1 MANVNDIL
9 KQAVIPEGMLR
20 NEEISDAEFQAYMDS
35 IVPEA
40 TPDVGGMMMPDAPA
54 GRPWAP
60 LSDKIDSL
68 TANAPTKMNSVA
80 QASAAKQQVMS
91 PRQYFENAVGSA
103 TNKGADSASELELD
117 LRSLSPIKLKE
128 KYGAQAKELMAG
140 QARGERDLLQAD
152 TRGSRDATEL
162 WDDFSVGLSQSI
174 IGTLGS
180 VAASGAAMLDDDL
193 GTGAAGLLGD
203 FNKFM
208 DESKSNRLQARKD
221 VVEAKHS
228 LTERDNAAD
237 FAEKVKANAQI
248 HLAES
253 GVVGEGRADTRQ
265 SIRDGSAKLTR
276 ELSNFGDAIV
286 NASEDSAT
294 FGDGI
299 VNALGSFLAV
309 RPLSL
314 GLAAASGGKLG
325 TVAAIGATEAGGS
338 YVQATNE
345 IMGRTHEQLMET
357 SAPYREMI
365 AGGTDPLDAKQAV
378 ANQTGLLSAVVTAPG
393 AMLAGRLVKNF
404 EGNAAAFGSVGKLA
418 GNGAREFTE
427 EGAQGAW
434 GQLSQNLAEQAIIDP
449 NKDLGAGVG
458 RQGGEGALYGL
469 GMSAAL
475 AVPGIAKDAAVGTG
489 RFIGKAFTDR
499 VAGIQQANEKASPV
513 SDEKVA
519 QAFAETQASAPVA
532 EEVLRSTVEASDAAP
547 EVKAAANTYVDDLLT
562 ASNYDAVEAP
572 PSLAADFEG
581 VTNRHDAIK
590 RAAELIISAEEG
602 SPTQMRAGYYLNYL
616 VQDYTAVVNSD
627 QAAQDA
633 IPADSQAGQI
643 VRQYKALV
651 ASIINTPAVTKA
663 VDAVMAQVEA
673 AEAKKVDV
681 TPESL
686 ATPEGQQDVQDVL
699 GAAELAPEKVDLE
712 TAEKILKQVNLGNLS
727 VTPRQKAAMDT
738 TVALLR
744 AVQESDKAA
753 VASGQATKVGL
764 NVSSVDGEKGYSVTQ
779 HAKDIMAAWNSG
791 DRNLA
796 ADLLLD
802 LKNFAK
808 GHGNKLAALN
818 AHFAAGDTQAAG
830 LHYNVFAGGKEVK
843 SQKQIAA
850 RPHTENG
857 VKLAQQIGAE
867 AKLLADVYNGLVTAF
882 PDLKAEHL
890 AVTPL
895 AGGLVGPVADVMAR
909 VKPVTKEAPAPVV
922 KTEDTTPA
930 VKTTPAPV
938 KESAQTGYASLSD
951 ADLNAQLNDAFDA
964 VRANPRDRQARAIF
978 DSLDDEMTRRE
989 DTAVAQNQQE
999 ELDEGQAQSN
1009 QSEGSSTTIESY
1021 VNHSGGAKGADTAWD
1036 SIGRRFGVTKH
1047 RHYQKDKTPLGN
1059 TTITPEQFQEGLIKA
1074 KKAAMMLGRNWSN
1087 NPYIQGLLSRNWQQ
1101 VKNADAVFAIAEKLE
1116 GDFVSGGTGY
1126 AVAMARAEGKPVF
1139 VFDQSQGAW
1148 FKASEKG
1155 WEQSPTPTLTPNF
1168 AGIGTR
1174 ELTAEGRQAIEDV
1187 YAKTKASLANPVPV
1201 TEPNTPATS
1210 GIEKAIESFV
1220 SEEMTTPAELLE
1232 FVKTLGVSAYA
1243 PIIDALQQNK
1253 QTLSAKVFYSLI
1265 GLTGSYDSTHHT
1277 VRLNMKKL
1285 GAVVTGKLKG
1295 VGSVEETLSEVIL
1308 HELIH
1313 PAIHSALTNNKEFLA
1328 EVVKIQ
1334 EYLRAKNLSG
1344 FPRAALT
1351 SPQELLTYALSNV
1364 AFQEQLLTVP
1374 SMTRKVSVWSDF
1386 VSAVRKALG
1395 IAALHTSALDD
1406 VLSLAEKV
1414 MGITQES
1421 SSVTPSDTPVAP
1433 KVEANTP
1440 ESVKAQLTEAK
1451 QLPFLER
1458 ITSVNSL
1465 LNKEGTSDI
1474 VEESAELSEMV
1485 NNLLGDAKGFSD
1497 AFNKLRIRVSRF
1509 ISDNLRSRMMDRFD
1523 ELSSV
1528 PFAQQ
1533 DSGHTQEQIKF
1544 LSWLTKLADAQD
1556 KKQGD
1561 LLNMPEPTV
1570 AEKAPAQEPV
1580 VEEPAPAKA
1589 EPVAKGI
1596 AGVFSHL
1603 LGGVKNQFIKAFR
1616 IPAQQKTRIFSDE
1629 GPVST
1634 ILTALKDSAAF
1645 TAFIGSSPKGKYDA
1659 NVAEKYEQYLANAP
1673 NFLEGLQK
1681 RLDAYLNKPYSKKDG
1696 RTIGEILATDAEV
1709 LTAKGELFEPMRTV
1723 DGKALNVAEVV
1734 DGKVVYNPE
1743 LIEGAVLAGLQ
1754 WLLVS
1759 NDYASVVDEKDIAAQ
1774 TGLKEAAITKGLVGL
1789 LSQGLSVGEAKRSL
1803 AAKIRNYW
1811 GVTGDNA
1818 GAKGNIE
1825 GIPEAIAAELLAY
1838 MHESNDIVE
1847 LNFSVLESGQVVQ
1860 YNKADG
1866 VPQGHR
1872 KPIDRLVPQTKD
1884 FPKELRAFPDAIEQA
1899 VMVTPEETQ
1908 FIGEDARP
1916 PVAKMQLRNPLVENT
1931 DQQKQVMEN
1940 NGETP
1945 YTVDTFMGAFYSG
1958 LGKDNFL
1965 ELFGAG
1971 KFDADNM
1978 NVNHVLSLEGKNQ
1991 GTAAAFDHM
2000 MGTFERIESVG
2011 PIGETPIRYPYN
2023 TSRVSRLQM
2032 LGKFSPQANK
2042 QVRDAILSTW
2052 STLDLS
2058 DRSGLDYHRFSMG
2071 MAQALGIKIHNQMP
2085 ETSRTEVQAK
2095 LDGPLKPAVEFFQ
2108 NWLLSHQ
2115 DSHVTNPVFDIQA
2128 SSVKELVDAFKQ
2140 AGVGK
2145 PTAAGLH
2152 AVMEYARYLD
2162 NKDKSSFRTSL
2173 YVEADGKTNGPF
2185 NAIGLF
2191 TTGLF
2196 TISDLRVLAKAGMFV
2211 NRPGMSANKW
2221 TTEHDSEDMYTE
2233 TAKKLKEGLTAL
2245 RATLSKKNPLML
2257 KQMDHMLV
2265 LLDLFFGKDLSFND
2279 DGDLVIDIGRG
2290 VTKNPLTITIYG
2302 AGAPGIAG
2310 NVVSTLTGL
2319 IYERMSEV
2327 ALAQANGTASS
2338 WAEAMFG
2345 KTSVSAEQA
2354 EAKLT
2359 KFKESIDALTN
2370 NKVDNYKGKL
2380 TLVHNPIKTEPQTPI
2395 SYTLTTQQLDNMQ
2408 STVLELFVAPLRAAI
2423 ENTVGYSLM
2432 ATVTDMRMAV
2442 QAQSIVMEFAFK
2454 AELQSML
2461 DKKAAT
2467 DPTWKKGDFLTQGEI
2482 TEAYKKLEHLAP
2494 RITTGTQTFY
2504 IGGGEISDIATQFG
2518 GGLDGSY
2525 RTPGF
2530 LFGPSDA
2537 GVAGI
2542 PYLTIGPGDGQ
2553 MIQNYS
2559 IDPDRAPG
2567 SLPIFDGI
2575 HLPLD
2580 QMEKGSIAANK
2591 AVVDSLQ
2598 GNPLAAVHKTFS
2610 QFMQD
2615 GGLTTMSKEQA
2626 KALTRALFP
2635 DVPRNKTVPV
2645 ADIIKRMQTLEQSL
2659 NTRQQQIEARHRVFA
2674 KVPLSMDQ
2682 MAAIASPYQQEGTVE
2697 LEGVEFDEL
2706 IPQLNA
2712 MYEEELAAIKGAAP
2726 VRTIAPAVIERG
2738 TKHETG
2744 VYILNSA
2751 DIANLTTV
2759 FPDNQAA
2766 VMKEVVSS
2774 LAAEEYTVILGT
2786 MANVDA
2792 YNAATGREGLSE
2804 AEKTNGD
2811 VRGYTNFPS
2820 KTITLFT
2827 AVTETL
2833 SHELLHAA
2841 TFSVLSNH
2849 YKGVTNRVITGSV
2862 KRLEALMDQFLTL
2875 GEELTST
2882 SESFNDT
2889 YNNTV
2894 AVINGYLANGSQAA
2908 ALNEF
2913 MAWTLTNEQLARLA
2927 KRTTATKLGRIK
2939 DGIIAAIKAMF
2950 GIQQDVGKD
2959 MFSNLLFNTS
2969 ILMHSQPSL
2978 AQQFANNN
2986 LHQSSIYGTSER
2998 LSDINEALNKTV
3010 GRYLE
3015 TPVRAGNIDE
3025 TSALMTGIQNG
3036 YRVAE
3041 SFMAHGF
3048 DMTPQES
3055 STFITIVTALSTEAA
3070 IDPNAMAGVQQLYA
3084 HVMKGLSVESFMADP
3099 VANDPNDRAQA
3110 AEKFDVLSGKYLV
3123 TRDLAG
3129 RSSLL
3134 PSFLALATT
3143 NDEFRAVLAKIALPK
3158 TAKDK
3163 SGTLDALLEN
3173 FGNMLMDKLGQR
3185 MQGTKKATNV
3195 QQAIDLLNAYMAQ
3208 VINRRDTFISTM
3220 ASKPGGVVDI
3230 TNDKVVGAMQ
3240 WLSKKAMKLAKP
3252 SLRAEASRME
3262 KAAGGA
3268 LAGFAALID
3277 DSTANAVAEATM
3289 TAINKTKMW
3298 TWVHTAIGDLVG
3310 RTADNALIFDMIKIV
3325 RATVQRT
3332 RQQYR
3337 ENLPV
3342 ALAKKFSRELTK
3354 DEKAILHRWA
3364 RTDVA
3369 ALGTD
3374 ALTIDRAAAITA
3386 LEADLSSV
3394 QHWKLIQ
3401 AKAKQLATYMNTR
3414 VTGHNLLRNP
3424 DAIAH
3429 LLNENVKVG
3438 AMADTAKLDRLIT
3451 LYALESLS
3459 QEDKDT
3465 LVSLAQ
3471 DEKEGMNF
3479 TLAYLQG
3486 QRAEEQR
3493 KANGNAKFNLYKG
3506 YVPSIQNESAS
3517 MIVADDTEYAT
3528 LIGKS
3533 YVRIGNYYGSSAE
3546 SEMNKG
3552 YYFIPVAARTTFEQ
3566 GIMQNVHQ
3574 TAGGVDAVT
3583 GFSSAQ
3589 MAGRITHP
3597 AYVKQ
3602 LSRRMQRQVTGSP
3615 LLPVFN
3621 EQGEVIAYERSLDP
3635 AIMERTLGEQDLHKA
3650 IGQWRGRQVEEGFSQ
3665 VFNNALMTNLKTMYE
3680 RDLRANPD
3688 NARQYVDVL
3697 ASKDPVIRDAV
3708 RLMNHETKAMAKKLF
3723 GETLMVRRELL
3734 YDVMGYRAAS
3744 LGDAWTGMSRWSPA
3758 TLMAV
3763 RNVATAAFGNDAYK
3777 TFMRAEKMI
3786 QNVVSDAKVL
3796 VVVKSVVV
3804 PMANLVSNFLQLV
3817 ARGVPTATIMK
3828 AMPKKLAEVETYTR
3842 SLVRLIEAEAELR
3855 ASGGDARVERKL
3867 KTEIQAINDD
3877 HRRMSIW
3884 PLIAAGEFSGI
3895 ADAGV
3900 TRGITDLTS
3909 GRLQA
3914 YMENAAA
3921 KLPGWGSTVGRYA
3934 LVTKDT
3940 ALYAALQ
3947 KSVEYGDFLSKA
3959 ILYDHYIGKKGMT
3972 KAEALAEI
3980 TEEYVH
3986 YDRLPGRDRGALEN
4000 FGMLWFYNYKIRSV
4014 KTAASMIRNN
4024 PVHTFLAT
4032 LAPMPEFFGSIE
4044 LPTESNL
4051 ISKLM
4056 DGTLVNSI
4064 GPGQGL
4070 HSAMLNPWVNLT
4082 Q

>member
-9 KQAVIPEGMLR
+9 NQRVQANAPRRQYTDDPSLATEYVALAPFANKDLMVPSKTTGAVKTDSMPAGMQR
-20 NEEISDAEFQAYMDS
+20 NEEIPDAEFQAYMDS

-54 GRPWAP
+54 PRAAWTPARAKM
-60 LSDKIDSL
+60 DNL
-68 TANAPTKMNSVA
+68 TTKAPTKLDSVA
-80 QASAAKQQVMS
+80 QASAAKQQVMT

-103 TNKGADSASELELD
+103 TGKGAESASELELD

-128 KYGAQAKELMAG
+128 KYGDQAKELMAG

-152 TRGSRDATEL
+152 TRGQRTATEL

-174 IGTLGS
+174 IGLLGG
-180 VAASGAAMLDDDL
+180 VAASGAAIVDDDL

-208 DESKSNRLQARKD
+208 DESKSPRLQARKD

-253 GVVGEGRADTRQ
+253 GVVGEDRAGTRQ

-276 ELSNFGDAIV
+276 ELSNFGDAVV

-294 FGDGI
+294 FGDGVI
-299 VNALGSFLAV
+299 NALGSFIAV
-309 RPLSL
+309 GPVAK
-314 GLAAASGGKLG
+314 GLAAATGGKLG
-325 TVAAIGATEAGGS
+325 TVAAIGATEASGS

-345 IMGRTHEQLMET
+345 VMGKTHDQLMET
-357 SAPYREMI
+357 SAPYRDMI

-378 ANQTGLLSAVVTAPG
+378 ANQTGLLAAVVTAPG
-393 AMLAGRLVKNF
+393 AMAAGRLVKNF
-404 EGNAAAFGSVGKLA
+404 EGNVGAFGSVGKAA
-418 GNGAREFTE
+418 GNGTREIAE
-427 EGAQGAW
+427 EGTQGAW
-434 GQLSQNLAEQAIIDP
+434 GQLSQNIAEQAIIDP

-475 AVPGIAKDAAVGTG
+475 AVPGITKDAAVGTG
-489 RFIGKAFTDR
+489 RVIAKAFNDR

-532 EEVLRSTVEASDAAP
+532 EEVLRSTIEASDAAP

-572 PSLAADFEG
+572 PSLAADFQD
-581 VTNRHDAIK
+581 VTTRHDAIK
-590 RAAELIISAEEG
+590 RAAEIILGAEEG
-602 SPTQMRAGYYLNYL
+602 SLTQLRAGYYLNSL

-627 QAAQDA
+627 KAAQDA
-633 IPADSQAGQI
+633 MPADSQAAQI
-643 VRQYKALV
+643 VRQYKAL
-651 ASIINTPAVTKA
+651 AESITNTPAVIKA
-663 VDAVMAQVEA
+663 VDAAMAQVEA

-744 AVQESDKAA
+744 AVQEADKAA

-764 NVSSVDGEKGYSVTQ
+764 NVSSVDGEKGKSVTQ
-779 HAKDIMAAWNSG
+779 HAKSIMAAWNSG
-791 DRNLA
+791 DRDLA

-802 LKNFAK
+802 LKDFAK

-818 AHFAAGDTQAAG
+818 AHFAAGDTKAAG
-830 LHYNVFAGGKEVK
+830 LHYDVFVNREAVK

-895 AGGLVGPVADVMAR
+895 ASGMVGPVADVMAR
-909 VKPVTKEAPAPVV
+909 TKPATTATPAPVV
-922 KTEDTTPA
+922 KTEDTPPA
-930 VKTTPAPV
+930 VKTTPAPK
-938 KESAQTGYASLSD
+938 KEA
-951 ADLNAQLNDAFDA
+951 
-964 VRANPRDRQARAIF
+964 
-978 DSLDDEMTRRE
+978 
-989 DTAVAQNQQE
+989 
-999 ELDEGQAQSN
+999 
-1009 QSEGSSTTIESY
+1009 
-1021 VNHSGGAKGADTAWD
+1021 
-1036 SIGRRFGVTKH
+1036 
-1047 RHYQKDKTPLGN
+1047 
-1059 TTITPEQFQEGLIKA
+1059 
-1074 KKAAMMLGRNWSN
+1074 
-1087 NPYIQGLLSRNWQQ
+1087 
-1101 VKNADAVFAIAEKLE
+1101 
-1116 GDFVSGGTGY
+1116 
-1126 AVAMARAEGKPVF
+1126 
-1139 VFDQSQGAW
+1139 
-1148 FKASEKG
+1148 
-1155 WEQSPTPTLTPNF
+1155 
-1168 AGIGTR
+1168 
-1174 ELTAEGRQAIEDV
+1174 
-1187 YAKTKASLANPVPV
+1187 
-1201 TEPNTPATS
+1201 
-1210 GIEKAIESFV
+1210 
-1220 SEEMTTPAELLE
+1220 
-1232 FVKTLGVSAYA
+1232 
-1243 PIIDALQQNK
+1243 
-1253 QTLSAKVFYSLI
+1253 
-1265 GLTGSYDSTHHT
+1265 
-1277 VRLNMKKL
+1277 
-1285 GAVVTGKLKG
+1285 
-1295 VGSVEETLSEVIL
+1295 
-1308 HELIH
+1308 
-1313 PAIHSALTNNKEFLA
+1313 
-1328 EVVKIQ
+1328 
-1334 EYLRAKNLSG
+1334 
-1344 FPRAALT
+1344 
-1351 SPQELLTYALSNV
+1351 
-1364 AFQEQLLTVP
+1364 
-1374 SMTRKVSVWSDF
+1374 
-1386 VSAVRKALG
+1386 
-1395 IAALHTSALDD
+1395 
-1406 VLSLAEKV
+1406 
-1414 MGITQES
+1414 
-1421 SSVTPSDTPVAP
+1421 TPVAP

-1440 ESVKAQLTEAK
+1440 ESVKAQLDEVK
-1451 QLPFLER
+1451 QLPYLER
-1458 ITSVNSL
+1458 IKAVNSL
-1465 LNKEGTSDI
+1465 LTDNDISDVVEGST
-1474 VEESAELSEMV
+1474 ELSDTV
-1485 NNLLGDAKGFSD
+1485 DGLLKDTQGFSD
-1497 AFNKLRIRVSRF
+1497 AFNQLRIRVSRF
-1509 ISDNLRSRMMDRFD
+1509 ISDELRSRMMDRFD
-1523 ELSSV
+1523 DLSSLTTMG
-1528 PFAQQ
+1528 Q
-1533 DSGHTQEQIKF
+1533 DISHTQEEIKF
-1544 LSWLTKLADAQD
+1544 LSWLTKLAEAQD

-1570 AEKAPAQEPV
+1570 AEKAPA
-1580 VEEPAPAKA
+1580 PAPKA
-1589 EPVAKGI
+1589 VERTGTYSDGGAWKATYTPIQQTDGSFVLSRVLVDDTGSQEQYLDQNGTWVNGSPATTAVAGVTQVRGPETFPRLEDALDSIDPQTTASKPKTEPVAKGI

-1616 IPAQQKTRIFSDE
+1616 IPAQQKSRIFSDE

-1634 ILTALKDSAAF
+1634 ILAALKDSAAF
-1645 TAFIGSSPKGKYDA
+1645 TAFIGSSPKGRYDA

-1847 LNFSVLESGQVVQ
+1847 LNFSVLENGQVVQ

-1931 DQQKQVMEN
+1931 DQQKQVIEN

-2221 TTEHDSEDMYTE
+2221 TAEHDSEDMYTE

-2345 KTSVSAEQA
+2345 KTSVSTEQA

-2380 TLVHNPIKTEPQTPI
+2380 TLVHTPIKTEPQTPI

-2442 QAQSIVMEFAFK
+2442 QAQSIVMEHAFK
-2454 AELQSML
+2454 AELESML
-2461 DKKAAT
+2461 EKKAAT

-2504 IGGGEISDIATQFG
+2504 IGGGEISDIASQFA

-2610 QFMQD
+2610 EFMQD
-2615 GGLTTMSKEQA
+2615 GGLSTMSKEQA

-2827 AVTETL
+2827 AATETL

-2849 YKGVTNRVITGSV
+2849 YKGVTNRVIIGSV

-2875 GEELTST
+2875 GEELTAT

-2913 MAWTLTNEQLARLA
+2913 MAWTLNNEQLARLA

-2950 GIQQDVGKD
+2950 GIKQDVGKD

-3240 WLSKKAMKLAKP
+3240 WLAKKAMKLAKP

-3268 LAGFAALID
+3268 MAGFAAMID
-3277 DSTANAVAEATM
+3277 DDTANAVAEATM

-3298 TWVHTAIGDLVG
+3298 TWVHTAISDLVG
-3310 RTADNALIFDMIKIV
+3310 RTANNALIFDMIKIV

-3337 ENLPV
+3337 ENLPA

-3354 DEKAILHRWA
+3354 NEKASLHRSMA
-3364 RTDVA
+3364 KTDLA
-3369 ALGTD
+3369 ALGKD
-3374 ALTIDRAAAITA
+3374 ALKLVADRATAIKD
-3386 LEADLSSV
+3386 LEADLSKA

-3401 AKAKQLATYMNTR
+3401 TKAKQLAHYMVTGE
-3414 VTGHNLLRNP
+3414 TGHNLLRNP

-3471 DEKEGMNF
+3471 DEKEGMDF

-3708 RLMNHETKAMAKKLF
+3708 RLMNHETKAMAEKLF
-3723 GETLMVRRELL
+3723 GKTLMVRRELL

-3744 LGDAWTGMSRWSPA
+3744 LGDAWTGMSRWSPE

-3786 QNVVSDAKVL
+3786 QGAVGDAKFL
-3796 VVVKSVVV
+3796 IVVKSVVV
-3804 PMANLVSNFLQLV
+3804 PVANLISGMLQLV
-3817 ARGVPTATIMK
+3817 ARGVPVATITK

-3914 YMENAAA
+3914 YMETAAA

-4024 PVHTFLAT
+4024 PVHAFLAT
-4032 LAPMPEFFGSIE
+4032 LAPMPEFFGSID

>member
-1 MANVNDIL
+1 MANFDDIL
-9 KQAVIPEGMLR
+9 KAAVTPNAML
-20 NEEISDAEFQAYMDS
+20 
-35 IVPEA
+35 PEA
-40 TPDVGGMMMPDAPA
+40 NADAAWVPPATTPSAEPSVFGDNYQFGDVPIGNKMDA
-54 GRPWAP
+54 
-60 LSDKIDSL
+60 L
-68 TANAPTKMNSVA
+68 ANASASKRQSVA
-80 QASAAKQQVMS
+80 TASATKQQAMS
-91 PRQYFENAVGSA
+91 PQQYFENAVGAA
-103 TNKGADSASELELD
+103 TGKGYGSASQLEKD
-117 LRSLSPIKLKE
+117 LRDLSPLAIRQ
-128 KYGAQAKELMAG
+128 KYGDQAKELMAG

-174 IGTLGS
+174 IGLLGG
-180 VAASGAAMLDDDL
+180 VAASGAAMVDDDL

-208 DESKSNRLQARKD
+208 DESKSPRLQARKD

-253 GVVGEGRADTRQ
+253 GVVGEDRAGTRQ

-299 VNALGSFLAV
+299 VNALGSYIAV
-309 RPLSL
+309 GPVAK
-314 GLAAASGGKLG
+314 GLAAATGGKLG
-325 TVAAIGATEAGGS
+325 TVAAIGATEASGS

-345 IMGRTHEQLMET
+345 VMGKTHDQLMET
-357 SAPYREMI
+357 SAPYRDMI

-378 ANQTGLLSAVVTAPG
+378 ANQTGLLAAVFTAPG
-393 AMLAGRLVKNF
+393 AMAAGRLVHKF
-404 EGNAAAFGSVGKLA
+404 EGNVGAFGSLRKLA
-418 GNGAREFTE
+418 GNGSREFTE
-427 EGAQGAW
+427 EGTQGAW
-434 GQLSQNLAEQAIIDP
+434 GQLSQNIAEQAIIDP

-475 AVPGIAKDAAVGTG
+475 AVPGITKDAAVGTG
-489 RFIGKAFTDR
+489 RVIAKAFNDR

-532 EEVLRSTVEASDAAP
+532 EEVLRSTIEASDAAP
-547 EVKAAANTYVDDLLT
+547 EVKAAADTYVGDLLT

-572 PSLAADFEG
+572 PSLAADFQD

-590 RAAELIISAEEG
+590 RAAEIILGAEEG
-602 SPTQMRAGYYLNYL
+602 SPTQLRAGYYLNSL

-627 QAAQDA
+627 KAAQDA
-633 IPADSQAGQI
+633 LPADSQAAQI

-651 ASIINTPAVTKA
+651 ESITNTPAVIKA
-663 VDAVMAQVEA
+663 VDTVMAQVEA

-744 AVQESDKAA
+744 AVQEADKAA
-753 VASGQATKVGL
+753 VASGQATKVSL
-764 NVSSVDGEKGYSVTQ
+764 NVSSVEGEKGKSVTQ
-779 HAKDIMAAWNSG
+779 HAKGILSAWKAG
-791 DRNLA
+791 DRDLA

-882 PDLKAEHL
+882 PDLKAKHL

-895 AGGLVGPVADVMAR
+895 ASGLVGPVADVMAR
-909 VKPVTKEAPAPVV
+909 TKPVTTATPAPVV

-930 VKTTPAPV
+930 VKTAPAPV
-938 KESAQTGYASLSD
+938 KESAQTGYAHLSD
-951 ADLNAQLNDAFDA
+951 EDLNAQLNDAFDA

-978 DSLDDEMTRRE
+978 DALDDEMTRRE

-999 ELDEGQAQSN
+999 ELDGGQTQSN
-1009 QSEGSSTTIESY
+1009 QSEGSNTTIESY

-1059 TTITPEQFQEGLIKA
+1059 TTITSGQFQEGLIKA

-1087 NPYIQGLLSRNWQQ
+1087 KPYIQGLLSRNWQQ

-1155 WEQSPTPTLTPNF
+1155 WKQSPTPTLTPNF

-1174 ELTAEGRQAIEDV
+1174 QLSAEGRQAIEDV
-1187 YAKTKASLANPVPV
+1187 YAKTKASLANSATMGDVAPVSPKQDARAAL
-1201 TEPNTPATS
+1201 EAN
-1210 GIEKAIESFV
+1210 IESQ
-1220 SEEMTTPAELLE
+1220 AE
-1232 FVKTLGVSAYA
+1232 
-1243 PIIDALQQNK
+1243 ALQ
-1253 QTLSAKVFYSLI
+1253 AKVEAAFSKENAEFLKLDSNPNMSADQRSRHSELDSLLLTISGVEEAAI
-1265 GLTGSYDSTHHT
+1265 GLGNISADS
-1277 VRLNMKKL
+1277 MKKL
-1285 GAVVTGKLKG
+1285 Q
-1295 VGSVEETLSEVIL
+1295 SIL
-1308 HELIH
+1308 
-1313 PAIHSALTNNKEFLA
+1313 P
-1328 EVVKIQ
+1328 
-1334 EYLRAKNLSG
+1334 
-1344 FPRAALT
+1344 
-1351 SPQELLTYALSNV
+1351 
-1364 AFQEQLLTVP
+1364 
-1374 SMTRKVSVWSDF
+1374 
-1386 VSAVRKALG
+1386 KALYDELVSTR
-1395 IAALHTSALDD
+1395 AQSRASRNAP
-1406 VLSLAEKV
+1406 E
-1414 MGITQES
+1414 
-1421 SSVTPSDTPVAP
+1421 P
-1433 KVEANTP
+1433 KV
-1440 ESVKAQLTEAK
+1440 V
-1451 QLPFLER
+1451 
-1458 ITSVNSL
+1458 
-1465 LNKEGTSDI
+1465 
-1474 VEESAELSEMV
+1474 
-1485 NNLLGDAKGFSD
+1485 
-1497 AFNKLRIRVSRF
+1497 
-1509 ISDNLRSRMMDRFD
+1509 
-1523 ELSSV
+1523 
-1528 PFAQQ
+1528 
-1533 DSGHTQEQIKF
+1533 
-1544 LSWLTKLADAQD
+1544 
-1556 KKQGD
+1556 
-1561 LLNMPEPTV
+1561 
-1570 AEKAPAQEPV
+1570 EPV
-1580 VEEPAPAKA
+1580 VQEEPTPAKT

-1616 IPAQQKTRIFSDE
+1616 IPAQQKSRIISDE

-1634 ILTALKDSAAF
+1634 ILAALKDSAAF

-1759 NDYASVVDEKDIAAQ
+1759 NDYASVVDEKDVAAQ
-1774 TGLKEAAITKGLVGL
+1774 TGLKESAITPGLVGL

-1838 MHESNDIVE
+1838 MRESNDIVE
-1847 LNFSVLESGQVVQ
+1847 LNFSVLENGQVVQ

-1872 KPIDRLVPQTKD
+1872 KAIDRLVPQTKD

-1931 DQQKQVMEN
+1931 DQQKQVIEN

-1991 GTAAAFDHM
+1991 GAAAAFDHM

-2085 ETSRTEVQAK
+2085 ETSRTKVQAK

-2115 DSHVTNPVFDIQA
+2115 DSHVTNPVLDIPA

-2140 AGVGK
+2140 ADVGK

-2185 NAIGLF
+2185 NAIVLF
-2191 TTGLF
+2191 ATGAF
-2196 TISDLRVLAKAGMFV
+2196 TALQLRVLAKAGMFI

-2221 TTEHDSEDMYTE
+2221 TAEHDSEDIYTE
-2233 TAKKLKEGLTAL
+2233 TANKLKEGLTAL
-2245 RATLSKKNPLML
+2245 RATLSKNNPLML

-2279 DGDLVIDIGRG
+2279 DGDLVIDIDRG

-2345 KTSVSAEQA
+2345 KTSVSTEQA

-2380 TLVHNPIKTEPQTPI
+2380 TLVRTPIKTEPQTPI

-2408 STVLELFVAPLRAAI
+2408 STVLELFVTPLRTAI
-2423 ENTVGYSLM
+2423 ENTVGSTLM

-2442 QAQSIVMEFAFK
+2442 QSQSIVMEFAFK

-2467 DPTWKKGDFLTQGEI
+2467 DPSWKKGDFLTQGEI

-2504 IGGGEISDIATQFG
+2504 IGGGEISDIASQFA

-2559 IDPDRAPG
+2559 IDPDRASG

-2591 AVVDSLQ
+2591 AVADSLQ

-2615 GGLTTMSKEQA
+2615 GDLSTMSEEQA

-2706 IPQLNA
+2706 IPQLVA

-2811 VRGYTNFPS
+2811 VRGYTNFQS

-2827 AVTETL
+2827 AATETL
-2833 SHELLHAA
+2833 SHELLHAG

-2849 YKGVTNRVITGSV
+2849 YMGVTNRVITGSV
-2862 KRLEALMDQFLTL
+2862 NRLEALMGQFLTL

-2882 SESFNDT
+2882 NESFNDT

-2913 MAWTLTNEQLARLA
+2913 MAWTLNNEQLARLA

-2939 DGIIAAIKAMF
+2939 DGIVAAIKAMF
-2950 GIQQDVGKD
+2950 GIKQDVGKD

-3084 HVMKGLSVESFMADP
+3084 HVMKGLSIESFMADP
-3099 VANDPNDRAQA
+3099 DANDPNDRAQA

-3208 VINRRDTFISTM
+3208 VINRRDTFISTT

-3268 LAGFAALID
+3268 LAGFAAMID
-3277 DSTANAVAEATM
+3277 DDTANAVAEATM

-3298 TWVHTAIGDLVG
+3298 TWVHTSISDLVG
-3310 RTADNALIFDMIKIV
+3310 RTANNALIFDMIKIV

-3354 DEKAILHRWA
+3354 NEKASMHYLA
-3364 RTDVA
+3364 RADIA
-3369 ALGTD
+3369 ALGAD
-3374 ALTIDRAAAITA
+3374 ALKLLTDPTAAIKG
-3386 LEADLSSV
+3386 LEADLSKT

-3401 AKAKQLATYMNTR
+3401 AKAKQLAHYM
-3414 VTGHNLLRNP
+3414 VTDEPGHNLLRNP

-3438 AMADTAKLDRLIT
+3438 AMADTAKLDHLIT

-3493 KANGNAKFNLYKG
+3493 KATGNAKFNLYKG
-3506 YVPSIQNESAS
+3506 YVPFIQNESAS

-3602 LSRRMQRQVTGSP
+3602 LTRRMQRQVTGSP

-3635 AIMERTLGEQDLHKA
+3635 AIMKRTLGEQDLHKA

-3708 RLMNHETKAMAKKLF
+3708 RLMNHETKAMAEKLF
-3723 GETLMVRRELL
+3723 GKTLMVRRELL

-3744 LGDAWTGMSRWSPA
+3744 LGDAWTGNSRWSPE
-3758 TLMAV
+3758 TLKAV
-3763 RNVATAAFGNDAYK
+3763 RNIATAAFGNDAYK
-3777 TFMRAEKMI
+3777 TFMKAEKMI

-3804 PMANLVSNFLQLV
+3804 PMANLLSNFLQLA
-3817 ARGVPTATIMK
+3817 ARGVPVAAMTK
-3828 AMPKKLAEVETYTR
+3828 AVPKKLAEIESYTR

-3855 ASGGDARVERKL
+3855 ASRGDARVERKL

-3895 ADAGV
+3895 ADAGM
-3900 TRGITDLTS
+3900 TRAEINLTS
-3909 GRLQA
+3909 GRMQA
-3914 YMENAAA
+3914 YMEQAAA

-3947 KSVEYGDFLSKA
+3947 KSVEYGDFLAKTV
-3959 ILYDHYIGKKGMT
+3959 LYDHYIGKRGMT

-3986 YDRLPGRDRGALEN
+3986 YDRLPGRDRGALES

-4014 KTAASMIRNN
+4014 KVAASMIRNN
-4024 PVHTFLAT
+4024 PVHTLLAT

-4044 LPTESNL
+4044 MPTEANV
-4051 ISKLM
+4051 ISKLV
-4056 DGTLVNSI
+4056 DGSLSYSI
-4064 GPGQGL
+4064 GPGQGM
-4070 HSAMLNPWVNLT
+4070 HAAMLNPWINLT

>member
-1 MANVNDIL
+1 MAIYDDIL
-9 KQAVIPEGMLR
+9 NEAVSPNAMLPESEVNPAPAEPAFSDNYQFGNVPLGNKMDALANSVTTKQAQVIR
-20 NEEISDAEFQAYMDS
+20 
-35 IVPEA
+35 A
-40 TPDVGGMMMPDAPA
+40 T
-54 GRPWAP
+54 
-60 LSDKIDSL
+60 
-68 TANAPTKMNSVA
+68 
-80 QASAAKQQVMS
+80 ASKKQLLVQDMS
-91 PRQYFENAVGSA
+91 PQQYFQNAVGAA
-103 TNKGADSASELELD
+103 TGKGADSATEQELD
-117 LRSLSPIKLKE
+117 LRTLSPLELKD
-128 KYGAQAKELMAG
+128 KYGSNARELMAG
-140 QARGERDLLQAD
+140 QAQGERELLQAD
-152 TRGSRDATEL
+152 TRGRRGWTEL
-162 WDDFSVGLSQSI
+162 WDDLNVDFGQGVGNLV
-174 IGTLGS
+174 GG
-180 VAASGAAMLDDDL
+180 VAAIPAGIISPEL

-208 DESKSNRLQARKD
+208 DSSKSNRLQARD
-221 VVEAKHS
+221 SVVEAKHA

-237 FAEKVKANAQI
+237 FAEKVKANTQI
-248 HLAES
+248 HLAEA
-253 GVVGEGRADTRQ
+253 GIVGEDRADTRQ
-265 SIRDGSAKLTR
+265 SIRDGSAKLVR

-286 NASEDSAT
+286 NASEDGAT
-294 FGDGI
+294 FSSG
-299 VNALGSFLAV
+299 VANALGSFVGVGPVAKAIK
-309 RPLSL
+309 
-314 GLAAASGGKLG
+314 AATAGKLG

-365 AGGTDPLDAKQAV
+365 AGGTSQEDAKQAV
-378 ANQTGLLSAVVTAPG
+378 ANQRGLLSAVITAPG
-393 AMLAGRLVKNF
+393 AIAAGRLVHKF
-404 EGNAAAFGSVGKLA
+404 EGNVGAFGSVGKLA
-418 GNGAREFTE
+418 SNGSREFAE

-434 GQLSQNLAEQAIIDP
+434 GQLSQNIAEQAIIDP

-475 AVPGIAKDAAVGTG
+475 AVPGITKDAAVGTG
-489 RFIGKAFTDR
+489 RVIAKALNDR

-519 QAFAETQASAPVA
+519 QAFAETQASAPIA
-532 EEVLRSTVEASDAAP
+532 EEVLRSTVEAADIAP
-547 EVKAAANTYVDDLLT
+547 EMKAAANTYVDNLLT

-581 VTNRHDAIK
+581 VTTRHDAIK
-590 RAAELIISAEEG
+590 RAAGIIMGAEEG
-602 SPTQMRAGYYLNYL
+602 SPTQLRAGYYLNSL
-616 VQDYTAVVNSD
+616 VQDYMDVVNSD

-633 IPADSQAGQI
+633 MPADSQGAKIIGE
-643 VRQYKALV
+643 YKALV
-651 ASIINTPAVTKA
+651 AAIAATPAVVKA
-663 VDAVMAQVEA
+663 VDTVMAQVQA
-673 AEAKKVDV
+673 AEAKKLDV

-699 GAAELAPEKVDLE
+699 STAELAPEKLDLG
-712 TAEKILKQVNLGNLS
+712 TAEKILFQVSQGNLS
-727 VTPRQKAAMDT
+727 VTPRQKAALDT
-738 TVALLR
+738 SVALLR
-744 AVQESDKAA
+744 AVQEADKAA

-779 HAKDIMAAWNSG
+779 HAKGIMAAWKSG

-802 LKNFAK
+802 LKNFAQ
-808 GHGNKLAALN
+808 GHSNKLAALN

-830 LHYNVFAGGKEVK
+830 LHYNVFVGGKEVR

-857 VKLAQQIGAE
+857 VELAQQIGAE

-882 PDLKAEHL
+882 PDLKGEHL

-895 AGGLVGPVADVMAR
+895 ASGMVGPVADVIAR
-909 VKPVTKEAPAPVV
+909 TKAAKTAPSVKADVTP
-922 KTEDTTPA
+922 T
-930 VKTTPAPV
+930 PV
-938 KESAQTGYASLSD
+938 KVVAPTVDTDRIAKLD
-951 ADLNAQLNDAFDA
+951 DVNLNAQLNDAFDA

-978 DSLDDEMTRRE
+978 DALDDEMTRRE

-1009 QSEGSSTTIESY
+1009 QSEGSNTTIESY

-1074 KKAAMMLGRNWSN
+1074 KKAAMTLGRNWSN
-1087 NPYIQGLLSRNWQQ
+1087 KPYIQGLLSRNWQQ
-1101 VKNADAVFAIAEKLE
+1101 VKNADAVFAIAEKLD

-1174 ELTAEGRQAIEDV
+1174 QLSTEGRQAIEDV
-1187 YAKTKASLANPVPV
+1187 YAKTKASLVNSATMEDVAGVQV
-1201 TEPNTPATS
+1201 TE
-1210 GIEKAIESFV
+1210 
-1220 SEEMTTPAELLE
+1220 
-1232 FVKTLGVSAYA
+1232 
-1243 PIIDALQQNK
+1243 
-1253 QTLSAKVFYSLI
+1253 
-1265 GLTGSYDSTHHT
+1265 
-1277 VRLNMKKL
+1277 
-1285 GAVVTGKLKG
+1285 
-1295 VGSVEETLSEVIL
+1295 
-1308 HELIH
+1308 
-1313 PAIHSALTNNKEFLA
+1313 
-1328 EVVKIQ
+1328 
-1334 EYLRAKNLSG
+1334 
-1344 FPRAALT
+1344 
-1351 SPQELLTYALSNV
+1351 
-1364 AFQEQLLTVP
+1364 
-1374 SMTRKVSVWSDF
+1374 
-1386 VSAVRKALG
+1386 
-1395 IAALHTSALDD
+1395 
-1406 VLSLAEKV
+1406 
-1414 MGITQES
+1414 ES
-1421 SSVTPSDTPVAP
+1421 SSVTPSDTSVAAISAEVTPTEPVEEAVAP
-1433 KVEANTP
+1433 
-1440 ESVKAQLTEAK
+1440 
-1451 QLPFLER
+1451 
-1458 ITSVNSL
+1458 
-1465 LNKEGTSDI
+1465 
-1474 VEESAELSEMV
+1474 
-1485 NNLLGDAKGFSD
+1485 
-1497 AFNKLRIRVSRF
+1497 
-1509 ISDNLRSRMMDRFD
+1509 
-1523 ELSSV
+1523 
-1528 PFAQQ
+1528 
-1533 DSGHTQEQIKF
+1533 
-1544 LSWLTKLADAQD
+1544 
-1556 KKQGD
+1556 
-1561 LLNMPEPTV
+1561 EPAV
-1570 AEKAPAQEPV
+1570 EPV
-1580 VEEPAPAKA
+1580 VTDRNGYVQGIAKKVTDLPDGSKLYEPDTDTTITVRHVVSPNSGLKQTDVIGDNGKVRFSLVQNKDGTWREQGDAYLDKNIEPVVKA

-1616 IPAQQKTRIFSDE
+1616 IPAQQKTRIFTDE

-1634 ILTALKDSAAF
+1634 ILAALKDSAAL
-1645 TAFIGSSPKGKYDA
+1645 TAFIGSSPKGRYDA

-1723 DGKALNVAEVV
+1723 DGKALNVTEVV

-1759 NDYASVVDEKDIAAQ
+1759 SDYASVVDEKDVAAQ
-1774 TGLKEAAITKGLVGL
+1774 TGLKESAITPGLVGL

-1825 GIPEAIAAELLAY
+1825 GIPEAIAAEILAY
-1838 MHESNDIVE
+1838 MRESNDIVE
-1847 LNFSVLESGQVVQ
+1847 LNFSVLENGLVVQ

-1866 VPQGHR
+1866 VPHGHR
-1872 KPIDRLVPQTKD
+1872 KPIDRLVPQTKE
-1884 FPKELRAFPDAIEQA
+1884 FPEELRAFPDAIEQA

-1978 NVNHVLSLEGKNQ
+1978 NVNHVLSLKGKNQ

-2000 MGTFERIESVG
+2000 MGTFARIENIGS
-2011 PIGETPIRYPYN
+2011 IGETPIRYPYN

-2071 MAQALGIKIHNQMP
+2071 MAQALGIKIHNKMP
-2085 ETSRTEVQAK
+2085 ETSRKEVQAL
-2095 LDGPLKPAVEFFQ
+2095 LDGALKPAVEFFQ
-2108 NWLLSHQ
+2108 NWLLSHR
-2115 DSHVTNPVFDIQA
+2115 DSHVTNPVYDIQ
-2128 SSVKELVDAFKQ
+2128 SRSVKELADAFKQ

-2152 AVMEYARYLD
+2152 AVLEYARYLD
-2162 NKDKSSFRTSL
+2162 NKDKASFRTSI

-2185 NAIGLF
+2185 NAIVLF
-2191 TTGLF
+2191 VTGAF
-2196 TISDLRVLAKAGMFV
+2196 TALQLRVLAKAGMFI

-2221 TTEHDSEDMYTE
+2221 TAEHDSEDIYTE

-2245 RATLSKKNPLML
+2245 RATLSKNNPLML

-2345 KTSVSAEQA
+2345 KTSVSTEQA
-2354 EAKLT
+2354 EAKLA

-2380 TLVHNPIKTEPQTPI
+2380 TLVHTPIKTEPQTPI
-2395 SYTLTTQQLDNMQ
+2395 SYTLTTPQLDNMQ
-2408 STVLELFVAPLRAAI
+2408 STVLELFVAPLRTAI
-2423 ENTVGYSLM
+2423 EETVGSTLM

-2454 AELQSML
+2454 AELQAML

-2553 MIQNYS
+2553 AIQNYS
-2559 IDPDRAPG
+2559 INPERASG

-2591 AVVDSLQ
+2591 AVLDSLQ
-2598 GNPLAAVHKTFS
+2598 GNPLEAVHKTFS

-2635 DVPRNKTVPV
+2635 EAPYGKIMPV
-2645 ADIIKRMQTLEQSL
+2645 ATIIKRMQALEQSL

-2674 KVPLSMDQ
+2674 KVSVSMDQ

-2712 MYEEELAAIKGAAP
+2712 MYEEELAAIRGAAP

-2827 AVTETL
+2827 AATETL

-2913 MAWTLTNEQLARLA
+2913 MAWTLNNEQLARLA

-2939 DGIIAAIKAMF
+2939 DGIVAAIKAMF
-2950 GIQQDVGKD
+2950 GIKQDVGKD

-3240 WLSKKAMKLAKP
+3240 WLAKKAMKLAKP
-3252 SLRAEASRME
+3252 TQRAAAGKME
-3262 KAAGGA
+3262 KTAGGI
-3268 LAGFAALID
+3268 LAGIAALID
-3277 DSTANAVAEATM
+3277 DDTAGAVSEATM

-3298 TWVHTAIGDLVG
+3298 DWVHTMINDLVG
-3310 RTADNALIFDMIKIV
+3310 RTDDNALIYNMIKMV
-3325 RATVQRT
+3325 RSVVQKT

-3342 ALAKKFSRELTK
+3342 VLAKKFSRKLTK
-3354 DEKAILHRWA
+3354 DEKAVLHRWA
-3364 RTDVA
+3364 KTDVA

-3374 ALTIDRAAAITA
+3374 GLTIDRAAAITA

-3401 AKAKQLATYMNTR
+3401 AKAKQLATYMNTG

-3451 LYALESLS
+3451 LYAMESLS
-3459 QEDKDT
+3459 QEDKDA
-3465 LVSLAQ
+3465 LASLAQ

-3493 KANGNAKFNLYKG
+3493 KATGNAKFNMYKG
-3506 YVPSIQNESAS
+3506 YIPSMLKEGAS

-3528 LIGKS
+3528 LTGKS

-3546 SEMNKG
+3546 AGMNKG

-3602 LSRRMQRQVTGSP
+3602 LTRRMQRQVTGSP

-3635 AIMERTLGEQDLHKA
+3635 AIMERTLDDQDLHKA

-3708 RLMNHETKAMAKKLF
+3708 RLMNHETKAMAESLF
-3723 GETLMVRRELL
+3723 GKTLMVRRDMLN
-3734 YDVMGYRAAS
+3734 DVLGYRAAS
-3744 LGDAWTGMSRWSPA
+3744 LGDAWTGNSRWSPA
-3758 TLMAV
+3758 TLMAI
-3763 RNVATAAFGNDAYK
+3763 RNIATAAFGNDAYK
-3777 TFMRAEKMI
+3777 TFMKAEKMI
-3786 QNVVSDAKVL
+3786 QNVVGDAKVL
-3796 VVVKSVVV
+3796 IVVKSVVV
-3804 PMANLVSNFLQLV
+3804 PMANLVSNMFQLA
-3817 ARGVPTATIMK
+3817 ARGVPVGTMARE
-3828 AMPKKLAEVETYTR
+3828 MPKKLAEVEAYTR
-3842 SLVRLIEAEAELR
+3842 SLVRMIEAEAELR
-3855 ASGGDARVERKL
+3855 ASQGDVRVERKL
-3867 KTEIQAINDD
+3867 KTEIQAINDG
-3877 HRRMSIW
+3877 HKRMSIW

-3895 ADAGV
+3895 ADAGM
-3900 TRGITDLTS
+3900 TRAEINLTS

-3914 YMENAAA
+3914 YMEQAAA

-3940 ALYAALQ
+3940 ALFDALQ
-3947 KSVEYGDFLSKA
+3947 KSVEYGDFLAKA
-3959 ILYDHYIGKKGMT
+3959 ILFDHYVGKKGMT
-3972 KAEALAEI
+3972 KAQALAKI
-3980 TEEYVH
+3980 TEEFVN
-3986 YDRLPGRDRGALEN
+3986 YDRLSGRNRGALEN
-4000 FGMLWFYNYKIRSV
+4000 FGMLWFYNYKTRSV
-4014 KTAASMIRNN
+4014 KVAASLIRNN
-4024 PVHTFLAT
+4024 PVHTLLAT
-4032 LAPMPEFFGSIE
+4032 LAPTPDFFGSIGM
-4044 LPTESNL
+4044 PTEDNL
-4051 ISKLM
+4051 ISKLLN
-4056 DGTLVNSI
+4056 GTLDNSM
-4064 GPGQGL
+4064 GPGQGM
-4070 HSAMLNPWVNLT
+4070 HAAMLNPWINLT

>member
-1 MANVNDIL
+1 MANPTELLAQAVAANAMLPEAGADAAFAGNDGNPYANSAPVAEPVLTHDEQVARDKAFAVNSAIQASLNAVPSSPGEHKQETLRMNSRGKMQTVAARAADK
-9 KQAVIPEGMLR
+9 KQALSP
-20 NEEISDAEFQAYMDS
+20 AENYNNALARETGQ
-35 IVPEA
+35 
-40 TPDVGGMMMPDAPA
+40 
-54 GRPWAP
+54 GR
-60 LSDKIDSL
+60 
-68 TANAPTKMNSVA
+68 
-80 QASAAKQQVMS
+80 
-91 PRQYFENAVGSA
+91 
-103 TNKGADSASELELD
+103 DSASQLEKD
-117 LRSLSPIKLKE
+117 LQDLSPLQVTL
-128 KYGAQAKELMAG
+128 KYGDQAPDLIMN
-140 QARGERDLLQAD
+140 QAEGMRDTQRDQTAVQRQAVD
-152 TRGSRDATEL
+152 L
-162 WDDFSVGLSQSI
+162 WDDFNVNFGQGVG
-174 IGTLGS
+174 GALGGL
-180 VAASGAAMLDDDL
+180 GAL
-193 GTGAAGLLGD
+193 AAGVVSKEGGTAAAQMLGD

-208 DESKSNRLQARKD
+208 DANQTDTLKSRKRLNEGKQALD
-221 VVEAKHS
+221 
-228 LTERDNAAD
+228 ERDNAAQQVLD
-237 FAEKVKANAQI
+237 AKDDGELLAGLKNIGRNAIDTVANA
-248 HLAES
+248 AT
-253 GVVGEGRADTRQ
+253 DP
-265 SIRDGSAKLTR
+265 
-276 ELSNFGDAIV
+276 
-286 NASEDSAT
+286 AT
-294 FGDGI
+294 FGSG
-299 VNALGSFLAV
+299 VSNALGSF
-309 RPLSL
+309 
-314 GLAAASGGKLG
+314 
-325 TVAAIGATEAGGS
+325 VAAGPVAKVIKGATAGRLGMTTSIAATEAGGS
-338 YVQATNE
+338 YAQVTDE
-345 IMGRTHEQLMET
+345 VMSRTHKELMEG
-357 SAPYREMI
+357 SQAYRDMI
-365 AGGTDPLDAKQAV
+365 AGGTSQEEAKQAV
-378 ANQTGLLSAVVTAPG
+378 ANQTGLMAAAITAPV
-393 AMLAGRLVKNF
+393 AAAAGRLVHKF
-404 EGNAAAFGSVGKLA
+404 EGNPLGLGSGRVLA
-418 GNGAREFTE
+418 GNIGRETAEESIQSGAGQFAQNVADQQLADNSASLTE
-427 EGAQGAW
+427 
-434 GQLSQNLAEQAIIDP
+434 
-449 NKDLGAGVG
+449 GVG
-458 RQGGEGALYGL
+458 RAAAEGGLYGMGMTTAL
-469 GMSAAL
+469 GIPS
-475 AVPGIAKDAAVGTG
+475 IAKSGVVGAG
-489 RFIGKAFTDR
+489 RMVASAINDR
-499 VAGIQQANEKASPV
+499 IAGIEEANNKASPV
-513 SDEKVA
+513 SDDTVA
-519 QAFAETQASAPVA
+519 KAAAEQQASAPEA
-532 EEVLRSTVEASDAAP
+532 EAVLRSTVEASDAAP
-547 EVKAAANTYVDDLLT
+547 EVKAAANAYVDNLMT

-572 PSLAADFEG
+572 PSLAADFQD
-581 VTNRHDAIK
+581 VTTRHDAIK
-590 RAAELIISAEEG
+590 RAAELIMGSEEG
-602 SPTQMRAGYYLNYL
+602 SPTQLRAGYYLNSL

-627 QAAQDA
+627 KAAQDA
-633 IPADSQAGQI
+633 LSADSQAAQI

-651 ASIINTPAVTKA
+651 ESITNTPAVIKA
-663 VDAVMAQVEA
+663 VDTVMAQVEA

-681 TPESL
+681 TPKSL

-744 AVQESDKAA
+744 AVQEADKAA

-764 NVSSVDGEKGYSVTQ
+764 NVSSVDGEKGKSVTQ
-779 HAKDIMAAWNSG
+779 HAKGIMSAWKAG
-791 DRNLA
+791 DRDLA

-802 LKNFAK
+802 LKNFAQ
-808 GHGNKLAALN
+808 GMSNKVAALN

-882 PDLKAEHL
+882 PDLKAKHL

-895 AGGLVGPVADVMAR
+895 ASGMVGPVADVIAR
-909 VKPVTKEAPAPVV
+909 TKATKTAPSVKADV
-922 KTEDTTPA
+922 
-930 VKTTPAPV
+930 TPAPAQ
-938 KESAQTGYASLSD
+938 SAKQVA
-951 ADLNAQLNDAFDA
+951 
-964 VRANPRDRQARAIF
+964 
-978 DSLDDEMTRRE
+978 DSLR
-989 DTAVAQNQQE
+989 
-999 ELDEGQAQSN
+999 
-1009 QSEGSSTTIESY
+1009 
-1021 VNHSGGAKGADTAWD
+1021 
-1036 SIGRRFGVTKH
+1036 
-1047 RHYQKDKTPLGN
+1047 
-1059 TTITPEQFQEGLIKA
+1059 
-1074 KKAAMMLGRNWSN
+1074 AA
-1087 NPYIQGLLSRNWQQ
+1087 
-1101 VKNADAVFAIAEKLE
+1101 
-1116 GDFVSGGTGY
+1116 
-1126 AVAMARAEGKPVF
+1126 
-1139 VFDQSQGAW
+1139 
-1148 FKASEKG
+1148 
-1155 WEQSPTPTLTPNF
+1155 
-1168 AGIGTR
+1168 
-1174 ELTAEGRQAIEDV
+1174 
-1187 YAKTKASLANPVPV
+1187 
-1201 TEPNTPATS
+1201 
-1210 GIEKAIESFV
+1210 
-1220 SEEMTTPAELLE
+1220 
-1232 FVKTLGVSAYA
+1232 
-1243 PIIDALQQNK
+1243 
-1253 QTLSAKVFYSLI
+1253 
-1265 GLTGSYDSTHHT
+1265 
-1277 VRLNMKKL
+1277 
-1285 GAVVTGKLKG
+1285 
-1295 VGSVEETLSEVIL
+1295 EET
-1308 HELIH
+1308 
-1313 PAIHSALTNNKEFLA
+1313 KD
-1328 EVVKIQ
+1328 
-1334 EYLRAKNLSG
+1334 
-1344 FPRAALT
+1344 RAALKA
-1351 SPQELLTYALSNV
+1351 EV
-1364 AFQEQLLTVP
+1364 AD
-1374 SMTRKVSVWSDF
+1374 K
-1386 VSAVRKALG
+1386 
-1395 IAALHTSALDD
+1395 
-1406 VLSLAEKV
+1406 AEKEAARNKGKTPAQV
-1414 MGITQES
+1414 ASES
-1421 SSVTPSDTPVAP
+1421 AEALRTATIVDTPVAP

-1440 ESVKAQLTEAK
+1440 ESVKAQLDEVK
-1451 QLPFLER
+1451 QLPYLER
-1458 ITSVNSL
+1458 IKAVNSL
-1465 LNKEGTSDI
+1465 LTDNDISDVVEGST
-1474 VEESAELSEMV
+1474 ELSDTV
-1485 NNLLGDAKGFSD
+1485 DGLLKDTQGFSD

-1509 ISDNLRSRMMDRFD
+1509 ISDELRSRMMDRFD
-1523 ELSSV
+1523 DLSSLTTMG
-1528 PFAQQ
+1528 Q
-1533 DSGHTQEQIKF
+1533 DISHTQEEIKF
-1544 LSWLTKLADAQD
+1544 LSWLTKLAEAQD

-1570 AEKAPAQEPV
+1570 AEKAPA
-1580 VEEPAPAKA
+1580 PAPKAVERTGAYSDGGAWKATYTPIQQTDGSFVLARVLVDDTGSQEQYLDQNGTWVNGSPATTSVAGVTQVRGPETFPRLEDALASIDPQTTASKPKA

-1616 IPAQQKTRIFSDE
+1616 IPAQQKSRIFSDE

-1634 ILTALKDSAAF
+1634 ILAALKDSAAF

-1709 LTAKGELFEPMRTV
+1709 LTAKGELFEPMRTI

-1734 DGKVVYNPE
+1734 DGKVVYSPE

-1759 NDYASVVDEKDIAAQ
+1759 NDYASVVDEKDVAAQ
-1774 TGLKEAAITKGLVGL
+1774 TGLKESAITPGLVGL

-1838 MHESNDIVE
+1838 MRDSNDIVE
-1847 LNFSVLESGQVVQ
+1847 LNFSVLENGQVVQ

-1872 KPIDRLVPQTKD
+1872 KAIDRLVPQTKD

-1931 DQQKQVMEN
+1931 DQQKQVIEN

-1991 GTAAAFDHM
+1991 GAAAAFDHM

-2115 DSHVTNPVFDIQA
+2115 DSHVTNPVLDIPA

-2152 AVMEYARYLD
+2152 AVLEYARYLD
-2162 NKDKSSFRTSL
+2162 NKDKASFRTSL

-2185 NAIGLF
+2185 NAMVLY
-2191 TTGLF
+2191 TTGAF
-2196 TISDLRVLAKAGMFV
+2196 SAFQLRVLAKAGMLI
-2211 NRPGMSANKW
+2211 NRPGMSANEW
-2221 TTEHDSEDMYTE
+2221 TAKHDGNDLYTE
-2233 TAKKLKEGLTAL
+2233 TATAL
-2245 RATLSKKNPLML
+2245 KKGLVALRDTLKNKDPQML

-2279 DGDLVIDIGRG
+2279 DGDLVLDIGRG
-2290 VTKNPLTITIYG
+2290 VTKNPMTITIYG

-2345 KTSVSAEQA
+2345 KTSVSTEQA

-2380 TLVHNPIKTEPQTPI
+2380 TLVHTPIKTEPQTPI

-2408 STVLELFVAPLRAAI
+2408 STVLELFVAPLRTAI
-2423 ENTVGYSLM
+2423 ENTVGSALM

-2467 DPTWKKGDFLTQGEI
+2467 DPSWKKGDFLTQGEI

-2504 IGGGEISDIATQFG
+2504 IGGGEISDIASQFA

-2553 MIQNYS
+2553 AIQNYS
-2559 IDPDRAPG
+2559 INPERASG

-2591 AVVDSLQ
+2591 AVLDSLQ
-2598 GNPLAAVHKTFS
+2598 GNPLEAVHKTFS

-2792 YNAATGREGLSE
+2792 YNAATGRVGLSE

-2827 AVTETL
+2827 AATETL
-2833 SHELLHAA
+2833 SHELLHAG

-2849 YKGVTNRVITGSV
+2849 YMGVTNRVITGSV
-2862 KRLEALMDQFLTL
+2862 NRLEALMGQFLTL

-2913 MAWTLTNEQLARLA
+2913 MAWTLNNEQLARLA

-2939 DGIIAAIKAMF
+2939 DGIVAAIKAMF
-2950 GIQQDVGKD
+2950 GIKQDVGKD

-3084 HVMKGLSVESFMADP
+3084 HVMKGLSIESFMADP

-3220 ASKPGGVVDI
+3220 ASKPGGVADI

-3493 KANGNAKFNLYKG
+3493 KATGNAKFNLYKG
-3506 YVPSIQNESAS
+3506 YVPFIQNESAS

-3528 LIGKS
+3528 LVGKS

-3602 LSRRMQRQVTGSP
+3602 LTRRMQRQVTGSP

-3723 GETLMVRRELL
+3723 GKTLMVRRDMLN
-3734 YDVMGYRAAS
+3734 DVLGYRAAS
-3744 LGDAWTGMSRWSPA
+3744 LGDAWTGNSRWSPE
-3758 TLMAV
+3758 TLKAV
-3763 RNVATAAFGNDAYK
+3763 RNIATAAFGNDAYK
-3777 TFMRAEKMI
+3777 TFMKAEKMI

-3804 PMANLVSNFLQLV
+3804 PMANLVSNFLQLA
-3817 ARGVPTATIMK
+3817 ARGVPVAAMTK
-3828 AMPKKLAEVETYTR
+3828 AMPKKLAEIESYTR

-3855 ASGGDARVERKL
+3855 ASRGDARVERKL

-3895 ADAGV
+3895 ADAGM
-3900 TRGITDLTS
+3900 TRAEINLTS
-3909 GRLQA
+3909 GRMQA
-3914 YMENAAA
+3914 YMEQAAA

-3947 KSVEYGDFLSKA
+3947 KSVEYGDFLAKTV
-3959 ILYDHYIGKKGMT
+3959 LYDHYIGKRGMT

-4014 KTAASMIRNN
+4014 KVAASMIRNN
-4024 PVHTFLAT
+4024 PVHTLLAT

-4044 LPTESNL
+4044 MPTEANV
-4051 ISKLM
+4051 ISKLV
-4056 DGTLVNSI
+4056 DGSLSYSI
-4064 GPGQGL
+4064 GPGQGM
-4070 HSAMLNPWVNLT
+4070 HAAMLNPWINLT